1 MTEGRRDDGRQR
13 KVDDDGD
20 RQRQE
25 VEVGGPKEADIGSK
39 RQYRPWHADQP
50 DIAAQDIREL
60 VVGEHAPYHL
70 GKSKGQHQ
78 EIDAAGAEGERPHE
92 GEGSPGH
99 QSDREQGEEGRA
111 EMQRPQRAAI
121 GARRIKGG
129 MAERGHPRV
138 PDEQVEGHGKDG
150 EDQRL

>member
-13 KVDDDGD
+13 EVDDGD
-20 RQRQE
+20 NGQRQE
-25 VEVGGPKEADIGSK
+25 VEVGGPEEVDIGGK
-39 RQYRPWHADQP
+39 RQHRPRHADQP
-50 DIAAQDIREL
+50 DIAAQNTREL

-78 EIDAAGAEGERPHE
+78 EVNTAGTEGERPHE
-92 GEGSPGH
+92 CEERTGY
-99 QSDREQGEEGRA
+99 QSDREQGEEIRA
-111 EMQRPQRAAI
+111 KVQRPQRAGI

-138 PDEQVEGHGKDG
+138 TEEEVEGHGKDG